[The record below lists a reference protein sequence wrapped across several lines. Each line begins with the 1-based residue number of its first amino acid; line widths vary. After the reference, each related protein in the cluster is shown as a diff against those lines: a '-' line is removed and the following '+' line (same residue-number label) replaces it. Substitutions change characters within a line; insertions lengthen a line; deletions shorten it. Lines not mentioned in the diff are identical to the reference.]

1 MLFSFPSNCVN
12 ICQLLLS
19 NMMPNR
25 IAWDILLV
33 LITVAGN
40 LCNKCPKWLLEQNS
54 SYSDHFNVISG
65 LYRTAEPQEAL
76 WQYSMN
82 HLEAMSL
89 SLLLQYIYEPL
100 GMVPAWKQLNQHNI
114 AILWQNLDQHKI
126 SQQMTIFAGNHCPRP
141 IHRQLRFSE
150 TQKNFQYWHYC
161 RLYMPTYLQFSSLF
175 SPCDIN
181 KCV

>member
-1 MLFSFPSNCVN
+1 
-12 ICQLLLS
+12 
-19 NMMPNR
+19 MPNW

-54 SYSDHFNVISG
+54 SYSDHFNAISG

-82 HLEAMSL
+82 HLEAMSI
-89 SLLLQYIYEPL
+89 SFLLQYIYEPL

-150 TQKNFQYWHYC
+150 TQKIFSIGIIANFICPHIC
-161 RLYMPTYLQFSSLF
+161 SFLLYFHHVIL
-175 SPCDIN
+175 IN
-181 KCV
+181 VYS